1 MRWLTLALALSV
13 PMALSVPLPAAAR
26 DAQTLADIR
35 AELNR
40 LAADFNSLKAELVS
54 TGSTG
59 SGIAGGSALQRL
71 DTIEAELSRVT
82 AKAEEIE
89 LRLNRVVNDG
99 TNRLGDLEFRLCEV
113 EPGCDLANVGQTAP
127 LGGGAS
133 ASAAPVAKPSASAS
147 SGGPEKAVGE
157 QADFDRAKGVLDQ
170 GDFRGA
176 AALFD
181 TFAQT
186 YTGGPLTQEAQFL
199 RGEALRQAGDTANAG
214 RAYVDAF
221 SSDPSGARAGEAL
234 LKLGQV
240 LGDLGQTSDACVTLA
255 QVGARFPASAEASQA
270 QAVMTRYQCQ

>member
-1 MRWLTLALALSV
+1 MRRWLTLALALS
-13 PMALSVPLPAAAR
+13 LPLPAVAQ

-35 AELNR
+35 AELSR
-40 LAADFNSLKAELVS
+40 LAADFNGLKAELVS
-54 TGSTG
+54 TGATG

-71 DTIEAELSRVT
+71 DTIEAELSRMT
-82 AKAEEIE
+82 AKAEQIE
-89 LRLNRVVNDG
+89 LRLNRVVTDG

-133 ASAAPVAKPSASAS
+133 APAAPVARPSASAS
-147 SGGPEKAVGE
+147 SGGPDLAVGE

-176 AALFD
+176 AALFE

-186 YTGGPLTQEAQFL
+186 YTGGPLTQEAHFL
-199 RGEALRQAGDTANAG
+199 RGEALRQAGDTATAG

-221 SSDPSGARAGEAL
+221 SSDPSGARAGQAL
-234 LKLGQV
+234 LGLGQV
-240 LGDLGQTSDACVTLA
+240 LGDLGQTSDACVTLD
-255 QVGARFPASAEASQA
+255 QVGQRFPGSAEATQA
-270 QAVMTRYQCQ
+270 QSVMARYQCQ